1 MEIKEYKKLKSN
13 IYEIKFKSGE
23 AVKLYDEV
31 ILNYNLLIT
40 KNISNKEY
48 EEIIKYNK
56 SLDAYYLSLKY
67 LNSKQRCEKEIRDYL
82 KKKDFSHDTI
92 DKTID
97 KLNKYNYLDR
107 DLYVKSYINDKY
119 NFGISGP
126 LKIKRELLNLG
137 FTDEEIDKYLNK
149 DFNEKIDKII
159 QKKIKNNNKLNEY
172 NLKINIT
179 NYLTNLGYPKEMFA
193 EYLNDIKVDN
203 KVIIKK
209 DIEKLIKKYQKK
221 YQGKELYY
229 FIKRKLYQKGYRE
242 EEIGDVLIENI
253 L

>member
-13 IYEIKFKSGE
+13 IYELKFKSGE

-31 ILNYNLLIT
+31 ILKYNLLIT

-67 LNSKQRCEKEIRDYL
+67 LNRKQRCEKEIRDYL
-82 KKKDFSHDTI
+82 KKKDFTHDTI

-137 FTDEEIDKYLNK
+137 FTNEEIDKYLNK

-193 EYLNDIKVDN
+193 EYLNDIKLDN

-209 DIEKLIKKYQKK
+209 DI
-221 YQGKELYY
+221 
-229 FIKRKLYQKGYRE
+229 
-242 EEIGDVLIENI
+242 
-253 L
+253 

>member
-13 IYEIKFKSGE
+13 VYELKFKSGE

-82 KKKDFSHDTI
+82 KKKDFTYDTI
-92 DKTID
+92 AKTID
-97 KLNKYNYLDR
+97 KLNKYNYLNR

-126 LKIKRELLNLG
+126 LKIKKELLNLG
-137 FTDEEIDKYLNK
+137 FTNEEIDKYLNK

-179 NYLTNLGYPKEMFA
+179 NYLTNLGYSKEMFI
-193 EYLNDIKVDN
+193 EYLDNIRVDN

-209 DIEKLIKKYQKK
+209 DTEKLVKKYQKK
-221 YQGKELYY
+221 YQDKELYY
-229 FIKRKLYQKGYRE
+229 FIKRKLYQKGYKE
-242 EEIGDVLIENI
+242 EEIGDVLNENI

>member
-1 MEIKEYKKLKSN
+1 MEIKEFKKLKSN
-13 IYEIKFKSGE
+13 VYELKFKSGE
-23 AVKLYDEV
+23 QIKLYDEV
-31 ILNYNLLIT
+31 ILKYNLLIT
-40 KNISNKEY
+40 KNISDKEY

-82 KKKDFSHDTI
+82 MKKDFSYDTI
-92 DKTID
+92 NNTID

-137 FTDEEIDKYLNK
+137 FTNEEIDKYLNK
-149 DFNEKIDKII
+149 DFNEKINKII

-179 NYLTNLGYPKEMFA
+179 NYLTNLGYSKEMFA

-209 DIEKLIKKYQKK
+209 DTEKLVKKYQKK
-221 YQGKELYY
+221 YQDKELYY
-229 FIKRKLYQKGYRE
+229 FIKRKLYQKGYKE
-242 EEIGDVLIENI
+242 EEIGDVLNENI

>member
-1 MEIKEYKKLKSN
+1 MKKSIKLFRN
-13 IYEIKFKSGE
+13 
-23 AVKLYDEV
+23 
-31 ILNYNLLIT
+31 
-40 KNISNKEY
+40 
-48 EEIIKYNK
+48 
-56 SLDAYYLSLKY
+56 
-67 LNSKQRCEKEIRDYL
+67 
-82 KKKDFSHDTI
+82 
-92 DKTID
+92 
-97 KLNKYNYLDR
+97 
-107 DLYVKSYINDKY
+107 
-119 NFGISGP
+119 
-126 LKIKRELLNLG
+126 
-137 FTDEEIDKYLNK
+137 
-149 DFNEKIDKII
+149 
-159 QKKIKNNNKLNEY
+159 